1 MTRLTAALIAMAAC
15 AAACAAAASPGAGA
29 EPGPI
34 RLHPDNPH
42 YLLWRGKP
50 TVLVTSGEHYGA
62 VLNLDFDYR
71 PYLKELEQHGLNLT
85 RTFSGTYREIPG
97 SFKITGN
104 PLGPKPH
111 RFACPWAR
119 TKTKGYYDGGGKFD
133 LSKYDPAY
141 FARLK
146 DFLAE
151 AAKRGVVV
159 ELVLFCP
166 MYNDELWKACPMN
179 ARNNVSGV
187 GAVGTKQPLTLDN
200 GGLLKHQLAFVR
212 KIVTECNAF
221 DNLYW
226 EICNEPYF
234 GGVSRA
240 WQQRIAE
247 EIVATEKDLPQKHLI
262 ARNIANGSKRV
273 GDPMPQVAILNFH
286 YCSPPKAVAMNW
298 HLGRAI
304 GDDETGFKGSKD
316 VPYRPDG
323 WDFLLAGGAVY
334 SNLDYSFRPGAEDGS
349 AEPKA
354 PGGGGESLRR
364 ALGALLGFMNGL
376 DFVRMQPSA
385 DWVVGGVPKKA
396 TVHGLAKPGRQ
407 YALFLRGA
415 ERADLVLDLPKGA
428 YTAEW
433 IDPRTGEVVK
443 GERFDH
449 AGGKRTLGSPAT
461 GGEIAL
467 RVLAR

>member
-1 MTRLTAALIAMAAC
+1 MTRLTAVLLAAC
-15 AAACAAAASPGAGA
+15 AAAWAAAGPALAADGR
-29 EPGPI
+29 EPI

-42 YLLWRGKP
+42 YFLWRGKP

-62 VLNLDFDYR
+62 VLNLDFDYV
-71 PYLKELEQHGLNLT
+71 PYLEELARHGLNQT
-85 RTFSGTYREIPG
+85 RTFSGTYREVPG

-104 PLGPKPH
+104 PLAPKPH

-133 LSKYDPAY
+133 LSAYDPAY

-151 AAKRGVVV
+151 AARRGVVV

-179 ARNNVSGV
+179 ARNNVNGV
-187 GAVGTKQPLTLDN
+187 GRVGTKQPLTLDS
-200 GGLLKHQLAFVR
+200 GGLLEYQLAFVR

-234 GGVSRA
+234 GGVTRA

-247 EIVATEKDLPQKHLI
+247 EIVATEKDLPRKHLI

-273 GDPMPQVAILNFH
+273 DDPMPQVSILNFH
-286 YCSPPKAVAMNW
+286 YCSPPKAVAMNR
-298 HLGRAI
+298 HLGRAV
-304 GDDETGFKGSKD
+304 GNDETGFKGSKD

-323 WDFLLAGGAVY
+323 WAFLLAGGAVY
-334 SNLDYSFRPGAEDGS
+334 SNLDYSFTPDAEDGS

-354 PGGGGESLRR
+354 PGGGGETLRR
-364 ALGALLGFMNGL
+364 ALGALLRFMNRL
-376 DFVRMQPSA
+376 DVVRMEPSA
-385 DWVVGGVPKKA
+385 DWVAGGVPKKA
-396 TVHGLAKPGRQ
+396 TVHGLAEPGRQ
-407 YALFLRGA
+407 YALFLRGGR
-415 ERADLVLDLPKGA
+415 RADLVLDLPKGT

-433 IDPRTGEVVK
+433 VDSRTGEVAK
-443 GERFDH
+443 RERFDH
-449 AGGKRTLGSPAT
+449 GGGKRTVASPDYN
-461 GGEIAL
+461 GEIAL
-467 RVLAR
+467 RILAR

>member
-1 MTRLTAALIAMAAC
+1 MTRLAALILT
-15 AAACAAAASPGAGA
+15 AAACLVAASSAGGA
-29 EPGPI
+29 EHGPI

-42 YLLWRGKP
+42 YFLWRGKP

-71 PYLKELEQHGLNLT
+71 PYLKELERHGLNLT

-146 DFLAE
+146 DFLSE

-179 ARNNVSGV
+179 ARNNVNGV
-187 GAVGTKQPLTLDN
+187 GKVGTKQPLTLEN

-234 GGVSRA
+234 GGVTRA

-247 EIVATEKDLPQKHLI
+247 EIVAAEKDLPHKHLI

-273 GDPMPQVAILNFH
+273 EDPMPEVAILNFH
-286 YCSPPKAVAMNW
+286 YCSPPKAVAMNR
-298 HLGRAI
+298 HLGRAV

-354 PGGGGESLRR
+354 PGGGGETLRR

-376 DFVRMQPSA
+376 DVVRMQPSA

-396 TVHGLAKPGRQ
+396 TVHALAEPGRQ
-407 YALFLRGA
+407 YALFLRGV
-415 ERADLVLDLPKGA
+415 ERADLVLDLPKGTYA
-428 YTAEW
+428 AEW
-433 IDPRTGEVVK
+433 VDSRTGEVAK

>member
-1 MTRLTAALIAMAAC
+1 MTRLTAVLLAAC
-15 AAACAAAASPGAGA
+15 AAAWAAAGPALAADGR
-29 EPGPI
+29 EPI

-42 YLLWRGKP
+42 YFLWRGKP

-62 VLNLDFDYR
+62 VLNLDFDYV
-71 PYLKELEQHGLNLT
+71 PYLEELARHGLNQT

-104 PLGPKPH
+104 PLAPKPH

-133 LSKYDPAY
+133 LSKYAPAY

-151 AAKRGVVV
+151 ASKRGVVV

-179 ARNNVSGV
+179 ARNNVNGV
-187 GAVGTKQPLTLDN
+187 GRVGTKQPLTLDS
-200 GGLLKHQLAFVR
+200 GGLLEYQLAFVR

-234 GGVSRA
+234 GGVTRA

-247 EIVATEKDLPQKHLI
+247 EIVATEKDLPRKHLI

-273 GDPMPQVAILNFH
+273 DDPMPEVSILNFH
-286 YCSPPKAVAMNW
+286 YCSPPKAVAMNR
-298 HLGRAI
+298 HLGRAV
-304 GDDETGFKGSKD
+304 GNDETGFKGSKD

-323 WDFLLAGGAVY
+323 WAFLLAGGAVY
-334 SNLDYSFRPGAEDGS
+334 SNLDYSFRPDAEDGS

-354 PGGGGESLRR
+354 PGGGGETLRR
-364 ALGALLGFMNGL
+364 ALGALLRFMNRL
-376 DFVRMQPSA
+376 DVVRMEPSA
-385 DWVVGGVPKKA
+385 DWVAGGVPKKA
-396 TVHGLAKPGRQ
+396 TVHGLAEPGRQ
-407 YALFLRGA
+407 YALFLRGGR
-415 ERADLVLDLPKGA
+415 RADLVLDLPKGT

-433 IDPRTGEVVK
+433 VDSRTGEVAK
-443 GERFDH
+443 RERFDH
-449 AGGKRTLGSPAT
+449 SGGKRTVASPDYN
-461 GGEIAL
+461 GEIAL
-467 RVLAR
+467 RILAR